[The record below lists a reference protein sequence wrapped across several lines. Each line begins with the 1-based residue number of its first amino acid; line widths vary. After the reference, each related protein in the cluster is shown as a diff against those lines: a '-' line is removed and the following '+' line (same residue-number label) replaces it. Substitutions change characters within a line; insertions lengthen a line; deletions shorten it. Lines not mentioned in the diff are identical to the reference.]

1 MNVFHLVDA
10 FKCYTP
16 TSCRDHAYAMSLST
30 TSIRANNVF
39 RSFELL
45 HFVCRK
51 DIKITSNDSSS
62 YDHQCMNQEEDGEQ
76 K

>member
-1 MNVFHLVDA
+1 
-10 FKCYTP
+10 
-16 TSCRDHAYAMSLST
+16 MSLST

-51 DIKITSNDSSS
+51 DIKITSYDKSSD
-62 YDHQCMNQEEDGEQ
+62 DHQCMDQEEGGEQ